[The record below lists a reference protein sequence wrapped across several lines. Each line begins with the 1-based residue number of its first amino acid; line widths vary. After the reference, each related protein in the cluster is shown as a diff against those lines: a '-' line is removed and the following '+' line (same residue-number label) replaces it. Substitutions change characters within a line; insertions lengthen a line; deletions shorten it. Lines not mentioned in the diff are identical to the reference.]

1 MALTIENTNLVIS
14 TEPEYADQLI
24 DLTSSDE
31 SVVKPVIVSTS
42 DSGVNTYRLE
52 AVGAGTATL
61 TATTPGGATSSIQVT
76 VTESSGGS
84 SGQDSGGSSEGG
96 NSGSVTPDSTSTT
109 IPVSNIY
116 FHQPNSNTRVE
127 SLAFA
132 LNTSAMIEM
141 APYITV
147 EPSDATNRGWRLSS
161 SNSSVLSTSGAS
173 VMTVSAG
180 QSNLT
185 VMATDGTRL
194 SDTVIVTVTS
204 VPAESVSFNTSTFTL
219 SVGDTRDLANYLTFT
234 PSASVYSGYTVESS
248 RPAIAKVTGSSVKA
262 MAAGE
267 AIITVTTNSGKTA
280 TATVIV
286 NSSQSGGSSSN
297 DDIPESFSISCSKTS
312 LEVGEEATIQI
323 VNTVPTG
330 LDLPSSGE
338 LRLVFT
344 NSRCYVSSPN
354 EDGTFI
360 IKALNSPGDETIR
373 MSWRNDDSGWISSDP
388 INLTIMSSGTSDEG
402 DFSPL
407 VTLSSVSINM
417 NSSGKIPGDEF
428 QANVVISPSNY
439 SPTSVTWSSSD
450 TTVASVTNTGYI
462 SCFGEGRVT
471 ISVDVDGTTAS
482 RTFFVGNDNGS
493 EQNPTDWAEDDEETP
508 LVGTNVA
515 AGLVP
520 FTASDK
526 YPTHYAKY
534 GKGGYRSVSNI
545 SERNA
550 IPPERREEGMMAWVI
565 SESKLYRLRSGYWVE
580 VNFGGGSSTPGSGDP
595 DEGTQGPGDG
605 NCRCCEELEPRIAAL
620 EAIILAQ
627 QQADLKRQLDSN
639 PYTLNISGLHPSGS
653 KYEVGESVENLRF
666 NYALLGPSPIPSM
679 QSAIINGATI
689 SSPSGSYS
697 GGAVDSSSAGTKTLY
712 SITVKYFDTRYAQ
725 LDQYRAAGGLLREA
739 TASKNIMFG
748 YKIYCGKT
756 TLDPENFTW
765 SNLSSS
771 TIGTESI
778 VSGLPAKSSPLTFRY
793 SVTRGRAWVA
803 YPKAWGQNVDI
814 KDSLGQSYAIDFS
827 FKEISVPVA
836 GNQVAYYLYYLT
848 NASDAEDF
856 EFNFSKK

>member
-96 NSGSVTPDSTSTT
+96 NSGSVDPTSTT

-204 VPAESVSFNTSTFTL
+204 VPAESVSFNTNTFTL

-267 AIITVTTNSGKTA
+267 SIITVTTNSGKTA

-323 VNTVPTG
+323 INTVPAG

-407 VTLSSVSINM
+407 VMLSSVSINM

-493 EQNPTDWAEDDEETP
+493 EQNPTEWPEPTGAP
-508 LVGTNVA
+508 ILGTNVSA
-515 AGLVP
+515 PIVP
-520 FTASDK
+520 FTDEDPK
-526 YPTHYAKY
+526 YFPTHFAKY
-534 GKGGYRSVSNI
+534 GNGGYRSVSCI
-545 SERNA
+545 AERNA
-550 IPPERREEGMMAWVI
+550 IPDPLREEGMLVWVI
-565 SESKLYRLRSGYWVE
+565 SESKLYRLRGRYWVE
-580 VNFGGGSSTPGSGDP
+580 FSFGGGSTPTDNP
-595 DEGTQGPGDG
+595 DEGETPGGG
-605 NCRCCEELEPRIAAL
+605 NCRCYEELEPRIAAL
-620 EAIILAQ
+620 EALHRSQ
-627 QQADLKRQLDSN
+627 QQADLKRQLDNS
-639 PYTLNISGLHPSGS
+639 PYTVSITNLHPSGS
-653 KYEVGESVENLRF
+653 KFEVGETLEALRF
-666 NYALLGPSPIPSM
+666 NYALSGPSPIPAM
-679 QSAIINGATI
+679 TSAIINGATI
-689 SSPSGSYS
+689 SNPSGSYS
-697 GGAVDSSSAGTKTLY
+697 GGVVSSSSAGSVELY
-712 SITVKYFDTRYAQ
+712 KVKISYFDTRYAQ
-725 LDQYRAAGGLLREA
+725 LDEYKQAGGLGKSAEA
-739 TASKNIMFG
+739 TKSIVFG

-756 TLDPENFTW
+756 TISNVNDFTW
-765 SNLSSS
+765 DNLSSS
-771 TIGTESI
+771 IIGTPSI
-778 VSGLPAKSSPLTFRY
+778 VTGLPAKSSPLTFRY

-803 YPKAWGQNVDI
+803 YPKIWGTNVDI

-827 FKEISVPVA
+827 FEEIGVPVA

-848 NASDAEDF
+848 NASDAQDF